1 MNNMKRRRSISKT
14 LLDKLNEEGI
24 YHEITE
30 LVKIDPYL
38 DMEMRGEDGVMIYYR
53 GGKILTIH
61 EQLGLIGLDENY
73 YTKEDDVY
81 LTPQVENILDYLCK
95 AKHIIDVHESREKSK
110 LVEKE
115 FQQRVVYENN
125 LSANADNTDFFIA
138 DVEWADNDTLGGRAD
153 IVAFRWNH
161 MEHRKRIL
169 QLTLIEVKQGDG
181 AIETYETKNK
191 RGELMLSAG
200 LCKHFEDYLR
210 FKENKDYVKDVA
222 KDMLI
227 VLKQKKE
234 LGLIKG
240 LDKLFVSGEKEVDP
254 ELIDK
259 PAFIFLLANYHHY
272 SSALKSESE
281 KLPDDSLFYLSSFMG
296 YGLYKDFVVT
306 KKKLIEHFPD
316 VFNKR
321 SKL

>member
-1 MNNMKRRRSISKT
+1 MKRRSISSN
-14 LLDKLNEEGI
+14 LFEKLNDDGS
-24 YHEITE
+24 YHEITK
-30 LVKIDPYL
+30 LVKVDPYL
-38 DMEMRGEDGVMIYYR
+38 DMEMRGDDGVMIYYR

-61 EQLGLIGLDENY
+61 EQQGLIGLDENY
-73 YTKEDDVY
+73 YSKEDEI
-81 LTPQVENILDYLCK
+81 LNPKIENIFGYICK
-95 AKHIIDVHESREKSK
+95 AKHIMDVHESKEKSK

-125 LSANADNTDFFIA
+125 LSANADNTDYFIA

-191 RGELMLSAG
+191 KGKSGLSAG
-200 LCKHFEDYLR
+200 LCKHYEDFLKFR
-210 FKENKDYVKDVA
+210 DNKDYTKDVA

-240 LDKLFVSGEKEVDP
+240 LDKLFVSGEKEVEP
-254 ELIDK
+254 EIMEN
-259 PAFIFLLANYHHY
+259 PEFIFLLANYHHY
-272 SSALKSESE
+272 SSALQCESES
-281 KLPDDSLFYLSSFMG
+281 LPDKSKFYLSSFMG

-306 KKKLIEHFPD
+306 KNKLKEYFPN
-316 VFNKR
+316 VFNK
-321 SKL
+321 KK

>member
-1 MNNMKRRRSISKT
+1 MKRRSISTT
-14 LLDKLNEEGI
+14 LFDKLNEEGI

-73 YTKEDDVY
+73 YTKDDDTN
-81 LTPQVENILDYLCK
+81 LTPHVENILDYLCK
-95 AKHIIDVHESREKSK
+95 AKHIIDVHESCEKSK
-110 LVEKE
+110 LAEKE

-125 LSANADNTDFFIA
+125 LSANADNTDYFIA

-191 RGELMLSAG
+191 KGELMLSAG
-200 LCKHFEDYLR
+200 LCKHYDDYLR

-240 LDKLFVSGEKEVDP
+240 LDKLFVSGEKEVEP

-259 PAFIFLLANYHHY
+259 PEFIFLLANYHHY

-306 KKKLIEHFPD
+306 KKDLIERFPN

>member
-1 MNNMKRRRSISKT
+1 MNNMKRRSISTT
-14 LLDKLNEEGI
+14 LFDKLNEEGI

-73 YTKEDDVY
+73 YTKDDDTN
-81 LTPQVENILDYLCK
+81 LTPHVENILDYLCK
-95 AKHIIDVHESREKSK
+95 AKHIIDVHESCEKSK
-110 LVEKE
+110 LAEKE

-125 LSANADNTDFFIA
+125 LSANADNTDYFIA

-191 RGELMLSAG
+191 KGELMLSAG
-200 LCKHFEDYLR
+200 LCKHYDDYLR

-234 LGLIKG
+234 LGLVKG
-240 LDKLFVSGEKEVDP
+240 VDKLFVSGEKEVEP

-259 PAFIFLLANYHHY
+259 PEFIFLLANYHHY

-306 KKKLIEHFPD
+306 KKDLIERFPN

>member
-1 MNNMKRRRSISKT
+1 MKRRSISTT
-14 LLDKLNEEGI
+14 LFDKLNEEGI

-95 AKHIIDVHESREKSK
+95 AKHIIDVHESCEKSK
-110 LVEKE
+110 LAEKE

-125 LSANADNTDFFIA
+125 LSANADNTDYFIA

-191 RGELMLSAG
+191 KGELMLSAG
-200 LCKHFEDYLR
+200 LCKHYEDYLR

-240 LDKLFVSGEKEVDP
+240 LDKLFVSGEKEVEP

-259 PAFIFLLANYHHY
+259 PEFIFLLANYHHY

-306 KKKLIEHFPD
+306 KKDLIERFPN

>member
-1 MNNMKRRRSISKT
+1 MKRRSISTT
-14 LLDKLNEEGI
+14 LFDKLNEEGI

-73 YTKEDDVY
+73 YTKDDDTN
-81 LTPQVENILDYLCK
+81 LTPHVENIIDYLCK
-95 AKHIIDVHESREKSK
+95 AKHIIDVHESCEKSK
-110 LVEKE
+110 LAEKE

-125 LSANADNTDFFIA
+125 LSANADNTDYFIA

-191 RGELMLSAG
+191 KGELMLSAG
-200 LCKHFEDYLR
+200 LCKHYDDYLR

-240 LDKLFVSGEKEVDP
+240 LDKLFVSGEKEVEP

-259 PAFIFLLANYHHY
+259 PEFIFLLANYHHY

-306 KKKLIEHFPD
+306 KKDLIERFPN

>member
-1 MNNMKRRRSISKT
+1 MNNMKRRSISKT

-125 LSANADNTDFFIA
+125 LSANADNTDYFIA

-200 LCKHFEDYLR
+200 LCKHYEDYLR

-296 YGLYKDFVVT
+296 YGLYKDFAVT

>member
-1 MNNMKRRRSISKT
+1 MNNMKRRSISTT
-14 LLDKLNEEGI
+14 LLDKLNEEGV

-30 LVKIDPYL
+30 LVKMDPYL

-61 EQLGLIGLDENY
+61 EQLGLTGLDENY
-73 YTKEDDVY
+73 YTKDNDVN

-125 LSANADNTDFFIA
+125 LSANADNTDYFIA

-191 RGELMLSAG
+191 KEELMLSAG
-200 LCKHFEDYLR
+200 LCKHYEDFLR

-240 LDKLFVSGEKEVDP
+240 LDKLFVSGEKEVEP

-259 PAFIFLLANYHHY
+259 PEFIFLLANYHHY

-281 KLPDDSLFYLSSFMG
+281 KLPDDSLFYISSFMG

-306 KKKLIEHFPD
+306 KKELIKHFPD

>member
-1 MNNMKRRRSISKT
+1 MNNMKRRSISTT
-14 LLDKLNEEGI
+14 LFDKLNEEGI

-73 YTKEDDVY
+73 YTKDDDTN
-81 LTPQVENILDYLCK
+81 LTPHVENILDYLCK
-95 AKHIIDVHESREKSK
+95 AKHIIDVHESCEKSK
-110 LVEKE
+110 LAEKE

-125 LSANADNTDFFIA
+125 LSANADNTDYFIA

-191 RGELMLSAG
+191 KGELMLSAG
-200 LCKHFEDYLR
+200 LCKHYDDYLR

-240 LDKLFVSGEKEVDP
+240 LDKLFVSGEKEVEP

-259 PAFIFLLANYHHY
+259 PEFIFLLANYHHY

-306 KKKLIEHFPD
+306 KKDLIERFPN

>member
-1 MNNMKRRRSISKT
+1 MNNMKRRSISKT

-38 DMEMRGEDGVMIYYR
+38 DMEMRGEDGVMIYQR

-125 LSANADNTDFFIA
+125 LSANADNTDYFIA

-200 LCKHFEDYLR
+200 LCKHYEDYLR

>member
-1 MNNMKRRRSISKT
+1 MKRRSISKT

-125 LSANADNTDFFIA
+125 LSANADNTDYFIA

-200 LCKHFEDYLR
+200 LCKHYEDYLR

>member
-1 MNNMKRRRSISKT
+1 MNNMKRRSISKT

-125 LSANADNTDFFIA
+125 LSANADNTDYFIA

-200 LCKHFEDYLR
+200 LCKHYEDYLR

>member
-1 MNNMKRRRSISKT
+1 MKRRSISKT

-53 GGKILTIH
+53 GGKILAIH

-125 LSANADNTDFFIA
+125 LSANADNTDYFIA

-200 LCKHFEDYLR
+200 LCKHYEDYLR